1 MKLQELAQRI
11 RNRRIEIGLSQDEL
25 AKKAGYTS
33 RSSITK
39 IEAGLVD
46 LPISKIVILASLLET
61 TPEWLMGWEE
71 TELKISDKF
80 QADTLKKHNNK
91 EEQKIAEV
99 YNSLPDNSKKQ
110 FMNFLNVLQENSKL
124 KKGV

>member
-25 AKKAGYTS
+25 ARMAGYTS

-39 IEAGLVD
+39 IEAGMVD
-46 LPISKIVILASLLET
+46 LPISKIVILANILET
-61 TPEWLMGWEE
+61 TPEWLMGWEDKD
-71 TELKISDKF
+71 TKISDKL
-80 QADTLKKHNNK
+80 QANILKKHNNK
-91 EEQKIAEV
+91 EEQKIADV

-110 FMNFLNVLQENSKL
+110 FMNFLDVLQENTKL
-124 KKGV
+124 KKGE